1 MNKDKVLEIEKKGK
15 VTIITTSK
23 DKYVLKDDNRNNNF
37 YEYLNTRNFNYFPKI
52 YSTNSDNKLIMEYI
66 EEKDI
71 PLEQKLEDMV
81 YLISILHLS
90 TMFDKKVDLD
100 FIKEIYEN
108 IRKKQDSLMDYY
120 LNMQDLI
127 EEEIYMSPAN
137 YLLIRNI
144 SLIYKAINYSKE
156 YLDKFYDL
164 VKDKTSF
171 RYSYIHG
178 NLDINH
184 LLERD
189 NLYLISWDKSGLDLP
204 IYDLSDFFR
213 KNHEDINLDKVLA
226 IYEKKFPLKKEEKYL
241 LFSLLLIPGEIN
253 SKDEYLK
260 TKEVSNTIFYI
271 EELLDFLKN
280 YSKESNNDTHK

>member
-1 MNKDKVLEIEKKGK
+1 MSNDKVLEVEKKGK

-23 DKYVLKDDNRNNNF
+23 DKYVLKDDDRDNKF
-37 YEYLNTRNFNYFPKI
+37 YEYLNTRGFNNFPKI
-52 YSTNSDNKLIMEYI
+52 YSIDSSKIEMEYI
-66 EEKDI
+66 EEKNI

-90 TMFDKKVDLD
+90 TMFDKRVDLD
-100 FIKEIYEN
+100 FIKEIYED
-108 IRKKQDSLMDYY
+108 IRKKQDYLMDYY
-120 LNMQDLI
+120 LNIQNLI

-144 SLIYKAINYSKE
+144 SLIYLAINRSKE

-178 NLDINH
+178 NLYINH

-189 NLYLISWDKSGLDLP
+189 NLYLISWDKSRLDLF
-204 IYDLSDFFR
+204 IYDLVDFYR
-213 KNHEDINLDKVLA
+213 KNHEDIALDKILA
-226 IYEKKFPLKKEEKYL
+226 IYEKKVPLKKEERYL
-241 LFSLLLIPGEIN
+241 LISLLLLPVEIS

-260 TKEVSNTIFYI
+260 TKEVSNMIFYI
-271 EELLDFLKN
+271 EELLDYLKN
-280 YSKESNNDTHK
+280 NSKESNNDAHK